1 MTVSSTPN
9 PYIIY
14 NNIPAVKH
22 PARPTMAQPAV
33 REMVDEAREL
43 IGNDVDTEPAAELA
57 VGSVATVAGAAAE
70 SEPVPDEGAAEGAAT
85 APLASGTRFA
95 VAFLQFALYPS
106 RVFAAVGL
114 MAKTMPA

>member
-1 MTVSSTPN
+1 
-9 PYIIY
+9 
-14 NNIPAVKH
+14 
-22 PARPTMAQPAV
+22 
-33 REMVDEAREL
+33 MVDEAREL
-43 IGNDVDTEPAAELA
+43 IGNDVDTEPAAELS

-70 SEPVPDEGAAEGAAT
+70 SEPVPDEGAAEGAAAT

-95 VAFLQFALYPS
+95 VAFLQFPLYPS